1 MKLLLLPNTDVH
13 TPAREHFNQKNFWS
27 TITCSER
34 PYEAQ
39 STKATW
45 ICNPVFRYLQ
55 CSLPTTSS
63 PWANNQN
70 GLRAGK
76 LFLLWATLYSTH
88 VNTGSFIASHLEEHA
103 KSSKVAI
110 TVGGL
115 ITTLAQ
121 ALGFSDRIGILW
133 LLYTLGHIYLL
144 VPF

>member
-1 MKLLLLPNTDVH
+1 MSIRLPVNILTKRIFGLPLPVPSGRMRH
-13 TPAREHFNQKNFWS
+13 SRPKPLGFVIPCFATFNAHRQ
-27 TITCSER
+27 
-34 PYEAQ
+34 PH
-39 STKATW
+39 
-45 ICNPVFRYLQ
+45 L
-55 CSLPTTSS
+55 